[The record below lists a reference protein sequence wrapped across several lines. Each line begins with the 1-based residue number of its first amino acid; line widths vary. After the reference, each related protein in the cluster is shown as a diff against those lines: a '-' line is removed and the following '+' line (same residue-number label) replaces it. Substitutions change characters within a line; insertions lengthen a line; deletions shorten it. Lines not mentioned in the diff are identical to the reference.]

1 MNHSDLVH
9 VIDFRNKANCNRIE
23 SAEPGEELEILV
35 RLEAP
40 HTSPSVRARGWR
52 SLDGESFE
60 VTVPTRDGPEAHS
73 WTWEFLMAC
82 LPHLRESLRVR

>member
-1 MNHSDLVH
+1 MNHSDPVH
-9 VIDFRNKANCNRIE
+9 VIDFRSESNCNRIE

-60 VTVPTRDGPEAHS
+60 VTVPTQDGSEAHS
-73 WTWEFLMAC
+73 WTWDYLMDG
-82 LPHLRESLRVR
+82 LPHLRESLRAR